1 MTDIALC
8 TGGDCDHKERC
19 ARYTIPSVKWEKQEW
34 LAQPPFY
41 HTSDGWT
48 CPEYIENPPPAA

>member
-19 ARYTIPSVKWEKQEW
+19 VRYTRPSTKWDNQVW
-34 LAQPPFY
+34 LSAPPFY
-41 HTSDGWT
+41 YTVEVLVW
-48 CPEYIENPPPAA
+48 PEYIENTT